1 MGGHKL
7 KVDDYIGFILNNAS
21 RKWSQFTTNF
31 LKIYDITS
39 EQAGII
45 RRLGEEEGISQKNL
59 SKRMEKDQTNV
70 TRILDQLERKG
81 LVRRE
86 ANLEDRRSVLTY
98 LTDKGKEINENIIP
112 TELEIMDIALKG
124 LSEEKMIL
132 FKDIINQ
139 IVENI
144 TMYNNININ
153 NK

>member
-1 MGGHKL
+1 M

-21 RKWSQFTTNF
+21 RKWSQFTTDF
-31 LKIYDITS
+31 LKVYDITS

-45 RRLGEEEGISQKNL
+45 RRLGEEEGISQKDL

-70 TRILDQLERKG
+70 TRMLDQLERKG

-86 ANLEDRRSVLTY
+86 ANLEDRRSFLTY
-98 LTDKGKEINENIIP
+98 LTDKGKEVNENIIP

-132 FKDIINQ
+132 FKDIIDQ

-144 TMYNNININ
+144 TMYNNIDIN